1 MRMKY
6 CKLGQSG
13 AIISR
18 LCLGTMNFGMLTD
31 ANEANKILDCAVS
44 CGINFVDTSN
54 SYGGYE
60 SRGLSES
67 IIGQWLRRDNSNR
80 NKIVLATK
88 VYSKTSPTFFNP
100 NDEPGLSI
108 LKIKKHLTESMERLQ
123 TDYIDLLQFHHI
135 DRSVEFS
142 ELYDGFYREFLQGR
156 VNYLGTSN
164 YNAFEIGKL
173 GAFIQHKGTI
183 KPVSE
188 QHRYSLMCRL
198 PELEVLPAVLES
210 GMTLLAWGPLHEGR
224 LCNHATDSQ
233 KGTRGFKRNITEQQ
247 KSQLDQYQTLCNELH
262 VEEQVLAIAWLLL
275 KDFVCPVI
283 GPRTVK
289 QLENIIKAI
298 DYKIDVSTIDELER
312 IFPGPGGYAPEA
324 YAW

>member
-1 MRMKY
+1 MGMKY
-6 CKLGQSG
+6 CELGKSG
-13 AIISR
+13 VIISR

-31 ANEANKILDCAVS
+31 VNEAHKILDCAVS

-60 SRGLSES
+60 NRGLSES
-67 IIGQWLRRDNSNR
+67 IIGQWIKRGDSNR
-80 NKIVLATK
+80 NKIFLATK
-88 VYSKTSPTFFNP
+88 VYSKSSPVFFNP
-100 NDEPGLSI
+100 NDEPGLSV
-108 LKIKKHLTESMERLQ
+108 LKIKKHLNESLKRLQ

-135 DRSVEFS
+135 DRRVDFS
-142 ELYDGFYREFLQGR
+142 ELYDGFYREFIQGR

-164 YNAFEIGKL
+164 YSAFEIGKL
-173 GAFIQHKGTI
+173 SAFAKHKGTI

-188 QHRYSLMCRL
+188 QHRYSLMCRF
-198 PELEVLPAVLES
+198 PELEMLPAVQAS

-224 LCNHATDSQ
+224 LCDHATDSQ
-233 KGTRGFKRNITEQQ
+233 KGTRGFKRNITEKQI
-247 KSQLDQYQTLCNELH
+247 SQLDQYRILCNDLR

-275 KDFVCPVI
+275 KGFVCPVI

-298 DYKIDVSTIDELER
+298 DYIIDDATINEIER

-324 YAW
+324 